1 MKDIGEIKRSVT
13 LTNDQWR
20 KVVMCIAQLQL
31 QYDESREYWE
41 KMCFDV
47 NFNGRIAQERA
58 ERMAKSYEDDIEKL
72 EEIRM
77 TIGGDVAA
85 DEQA

>member
-1 MKDIGEIKRSVT
+1 MKNIGEIKRSVT

-20 KVVMCIAQLQL
+20 KVVMCIKQVQD
-31 QYDESREYWE
+31 QYNEDREYFE
-41 KMCFDV
+41 KLYFDINASELV
-47 NFNGRIAQERA
+47 REKA
-58 ERMAKSYEDDIEKL
+58 ESMAKSYEDDIEKL

-85 DEQA
+85 DEQS

>member
-1 MKDIGEIKRSVT
+1 MKNMGEIKRSVT

-20 KVVMCIAQLQL
+20 KVVMCIKQVQD
-31 QYDESREYWE
+31 QYNEDREYFE
-41 KMCFDV
+41 KLYFDINASELV
-47 NFNGRIAQERA
+47 REKA
-58 ERMAKSYEDDIEKL
+58 ESMAKSYEDDIEKL

>member
-13 LTNDQWR
+13 LTNEQWR
-20 KVVMCIAQLQL
+20 SVVMCIAQVQL
-31 QYDESREYWE
+31 QYCQSQENWKRLYANSEGTLVREEAES
-41 KMCFDV
+41 
-47 NFNGRIAQERA
+47 
-58 ERMAKSYEDDIEKL
+58 MAKSYEDDIEKL

>member
-1 MKDIGEIKRSVT
+1 MKNIGEIKRSVT

-20 KVVMCIAQLQL
+20 KVVMCIKQVQD
-31 QYDESREYWE
+31 QYNEDREYFE
-41 KMCFDV
+41 KLYFDINASELV
-47 NFNGRIAQERA
+47 REKA
-58 ERMAKSYEDDIEKL
+58 ESMAKSYEDDIEKL